1 MRTNAR
7 ASIKTN
13 LRSAESES
21 RCRRILAIDY
31 GRRRIGL
38 ALSDELGLT
47 AQPLMTLERSNRRND
62 LRRLREICSRHS
74 VTHIL
79 VGHPVHISGQASQ
92 MSDEA
97 AQFAARLEKEF
108 GMQVELVD
116 ERLTTWEAEQTIAET
131 RPSSRKHRV
140 LDDVAAAV
148 LLRDYLEQKR
158 GHVSSNRTE
167 KG

>member
-1 MRTNAR
+1 
-7 ASIKTN
+7 
-13 LRSAESES
+13 
-21 RCRRILAIDY
+21 
-31 GRRRIGL
+31 
-38 ALSDELGLT
+38 
-47 AQPLMTLERSNRRND
+47 
-62 LRRLREICSRHS
+62 

-79 VGHPVHISGQASQ
+79 VGHPVHISGQAGE
-92 MSDEA
+92 MADEA

-131 RPSSRKHRV
+131 RPSSRKRRV

-158 GHVSSNRTE
+158 GHVSSSRTE